1 MNPYD
6 ILAVVGIIF
15 CGLMLLRFGAAI
27 FDLIFEN
34 DEEENNERIPKD

>member
-6 ILAVVGIIF
+6 IFAMVGIIF
-15 CGLMLLRFGAAI
+15 CGFMLLRFGVAI
-27 FDLIFEN
+27 FDLIFE